1 MELQVASSDT
11 WEKILFLFLG
21 WLLGLLSPIIVD
33 AIRRRRE
40 IKEVKNALLSE
51 LGDLQFRLANTV
63 WLTSIRTGQYN
74 RSFLAWFKPI
84 IERNCHL
91 HRLDNVIKNTE
102 SNLAMSD
109 ERLAELARQFLASE
123 SETAMGL
130 KTHHAPFLDSKLGQ
144 LGSFSV
150 EFQSL
155 LLEIHSRLAILNE
168 EIDQYRFY
176 FQQTFSS
183 SISEGNHKLIKQN
196 INGNYIAVHG
206 QARIICDFIDR
217 ALKLND

>member
-1 MELQVASSDT
+1 MELQAASSDT
-11 WEKILFLFLG
+11 WENFLFLFLG
-21 WLLGLLSPIIVD
+21 WLLGLLSPIVVD

-63 WLTSIRTGQYN
+63 WLTSIRAGQYN
-74 RSFLAWFKPI
+74 RSFLDWFKPI
-84 IERNCHL
+84 IERNRYL
-91 HRLDNVIKNTE
+91 HKLDRVIKQTE
-102 SNLAMSD
+102 SDLAMSD
-109 ERLAELARQFLASE
+109 EQLALVAQQLLVSE
-123 SETAMGL
+123 SGGLGL

-155 LLEIHSRLAILNE
+155 VLEIHSRLAILNE

-183 SISEGNHKLIKQN
+183 NISDVNYNLITQN
-196 INGNYIAVHG
+196 INGSYMAVRT
-206 QARIICDFIDR
+206 QARMICDFIDR
-217 ALKLND
+217 ALKLDN